1 MLNGNVLSEYVR
13 DRSRNLYHILDNFYN
28 LSVTSNLSAIGALFF
43 LIGGIYRMIPRQFEC
58 TFLIVYKSELH
69 FQRKTMKDMQ
79 HMKFF

>member
-1 MLNGNVLSEYVR
+1 M
-13 DRSRNLYHILDNFYN
+13 
-28 LSVTSNLSAIGALFF
+28 SAIGALFF

-79 HMKFF
+79 HMNIFLAAMSELYYSPSTRM

>member
-1 MLNGNVLSEYVR
+1 MLNGNVLSEYAR
-13 DRSRNLYHILDNFYN
+13 YRSRNLYHILDNFIIYP
-28 LSVTSNLSAIGALFF
+28 LQAIGALFF
-43 LIGGIYRMIPRQFEC
+43 LIGGIYRMTPRQFEC